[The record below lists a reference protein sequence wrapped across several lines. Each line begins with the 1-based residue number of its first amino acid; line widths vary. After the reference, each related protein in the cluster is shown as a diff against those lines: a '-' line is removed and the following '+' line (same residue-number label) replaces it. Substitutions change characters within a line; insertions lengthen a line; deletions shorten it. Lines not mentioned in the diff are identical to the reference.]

1 MPINFYLISSLASTN
16 IYVFLTQD
24 NSLVAVFPGEA
35 KMVRLESFLKLA
47 MAQYGY
53 WCGQQTEKLAN
64 EYDDELVF
72 ERSS

>member
-1 MPINFYLISSLASTN
+1 MEKVNRYCLSLSEKVSAN
-16 IYVFLTQD
+16 KV
-24 NSLVAVFPGEA
+24 LVAVFPGEA
-35 KMVRLESFLKLA
+35 KMVRLESFLKLT